1 MIRVIAKRIHALAL
15 ALGCVYAY
23 GQMRE
28 GTEVF
33 DFQLPLFNEE
43 GYRVWQLRG
52 DKGVYAS
59 ETQIR
64 IEGMTVNQY
73 TGDEADRRIAEL
85 TSPEAIFHFDS
96 TTAYG
101 PGELRVGTNAFEVSG
116 QDWIWLGEEK
126 QITFNRDVRV
136 VLYEGIGDI
145 LK

>member
-1 MIRVIAKRIHALAL
+1 MIRLIAKRIPALAATL
-15 ALGCVYAY
+15 ACACAF

-64 IEGMTVNQY
+64 IESMTVNQY
-73 TGDEADRRIAEL
+73 SGDEADRRVAEL
-85 TSPEAIFHFDS
+85 TSPEAIFHIDS
-96 TTAYG
+96 TTGYG
-101 PGELRVGTNAFEVSG
+101 PGELRLGTKAFEVSG
-116 QDWIWLGEEK
+116 YDWIWLGEEE